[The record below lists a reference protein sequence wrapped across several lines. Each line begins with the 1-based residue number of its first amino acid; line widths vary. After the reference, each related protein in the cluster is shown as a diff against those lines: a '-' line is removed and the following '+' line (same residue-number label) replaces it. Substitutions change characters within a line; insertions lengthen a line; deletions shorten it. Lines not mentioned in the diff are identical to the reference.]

1 MQDSLCMC
9 DTIEVTAT
17 RPFAKCPSGVLAA
30 AGEPQSEGGGID
42 GGRRYGRSVFTRV
55 ANLPP
60 CHHPALACILILQ
73 PLSCAIVLSHQRG
86 FSPKFTLWERPKL
99 PKAGRGTAA
108 AGIASGD
115 STSGIGMDHRR
126 GKFTGFVPRISLWW
140 HVRGLCARW
149 SWNLSQYLLLLQN
162 ECVPHDCP
170 RVRLVF

>member
-1 MQDSLCMC
+1 MRNVPPEFWQQRESRRAREGESM
-9 DTIEVTAT
+9 
-17 RPFAKCPSGVLAA
+17 A
-30 AGEPQSEGGGID
+30 AGDMGG
-42 GGRRYGRSVFTRV
+42 
-55 ANLPP
+55 P
-60 CHHPALACILILQ
+60 CSLEWQIYLHAIIPPALACILILQ
-73 PLSCAIVLSHQRG
+73 PLSCAIVLSHHRG

-99 PKAGRGTAA
+99 PKEGPGRGTAA